1 MTIFGTSLISFVWF
15 SFDFSDV
22 RGVVRDVA
30 VWTLPEDSCLPDLA
44 AIDADPRRHKLI
56 LNERPWSS
64 LCALSHTVLLLL
76 QTTTT

>member
-1 MTIFGTSLISFVWF
+1 MTIFGTFLIDFVRF
-15 SFDFSDV
+15 SFDFLDV

-30 VWTLPEDSCLPDLA
+30 VWTLSEDSCLPDSA

-56 LNERPWSS
+56 LNKRPQSS
-64 LCALSHTVLLLL
+64 PRALSHTVLLLL

>member
-1 MTIFGTSLISFVWF
+1 MIIFGTFLIDFVWF

-30 VWTLPEDSCLPDLA
+30 VWTLSQDSCLPDSA
-44 AIDADPRRHKLI
+44 AIDADPRRRNLI
-56 LNERPWSS
+56 LNERPQSS
-64 LCALSHTVLLLL
+64 PCALSFTVLLLV